1 MDGARAGRQGVGE
14 RLVAFFRFEQETER
28 NRDIKR
34 SQRWLRWHAGSDH
47 SNNRRENV
55 NVRGVPQTTG
65 GAMARHGACADR
77 RAGLRWATITILWD
91 SPHLRCDVHYG
102 IPRQCSPRASPVA
115 PHDTAVNFSPTQFPS
130 RDSVREGAGP
140 VASGARESAIPSRS
154 LQRDALLPVEAV
166 TQVVR
171 MTLGVSFAAVGIA
184 PDDGWASRFTMST
197 NLAPAADA
205 LFGLDVPLLA
215 MLASEVHRTGSTLV
229 IEDTRAH
236 PLVRGAPVVRG
247 QRMLSCLAVPLR
259 DASGCI
265 HGALFALDGVP
276 RWWTEADV
284 TVLAHLALAATT
296 LLASAVG
303 SPTLPA
309 RQEPAPPALV
319 PESGHA
325 DNSMSASTFASTI
338 LETLTEGVL
347 VLDDSWIVRSCN
359 AAAAKSL
366 GVARSD
372 LHERDVRQA
381 LASIVDAAVLAA
393 WQRAYDAR
401 RTTSFTWHHQLS
413 GRWFEGTAVPG
424 SPGLT
429 ISVRDTTLARSASDA
444 RVRRTAQTSEAKKLE
459 AIGLLAGG
467 VAHDFNNLLTVIAA
481 NTELL
486 QQLPVAVEA
495 VTEIS
500 EIQRAAARASD
511 LTRQLLAFSGQQL
524 LEPREIEVNQIIA
537 SLGGIVRRLLPVTVQ
552 VETSLTTQP
561 TTVHIDVAQLEQV
574 IVNLVTNA
582 RDAMPDGGVLQL
594 ATSRRLLDELLSAR
608 PAPIP
613 PGQWVVLSVR
623 DTGTGIPPQVI
634 DRVFEPFFTTRDVGA
649 GTGLG
654 LATAYG
660 IVTQSGGR
668 CTVESAVGHGT
679 TFELW
684 LPARP
689 V

>member
-1 MDGARAGRQGVGE
+1 M
-14 RLVAFFRFEQETER
+14 
-28 NRDIKR
+28 
-34 SQRWLRWHAGSDH
+34 
-47 SNNRRENV
+47 
-55 NVRGVPQTTG
+55 
-65 GAMARHGACADR
+65 
-77 RAGLRWATITILWD
+77 
-91 SPHLRCDVHYG
+91 RCDVHYA
-102 IPRQCSPRASPVA
+102 IPPNHSPPASPVA

-140 VASGARESAIPSRS
+140 VASGARDPAAPPRG
-154 LQRDALLPVEAV
+154 LQRDAFMPVEAL

-171 MTLGVSFAAVGIA
+171 RSLGVSFAAVGIA

-197 NLAPAADA
+197 DLDAAAEA
-205 LFGLDVPLLA
+205 LFGLDVPLLSV
-215 MLASEVHRTGSTLV
+215 LASEVHRTGSTLL

-247 QRMLSCLAVPLR
+247 LRMLSCLAVPLR
-259 DASGCI
+259 DASGRI

-309 RQEPAPPALV
+309 RQEPAPPA
-319 PESGHA
+319 PIQEGGHA
-325 DNSMSASTFASTI
+325 DTSTFASTV

-347 VLDDSWIVRSCN
+347 VLDDSWVVRSCN
-359 AAAAKSL
+359 AAAARIL
-366 GVARSD
+366 GVARAD

-381 LASIVDAAVLAA
+381 LESIVDAAVLAA
-393 WQRAYDAR
+393 WQRAYDAQ
-401 RTTSFTWHHQLS
+401 RTTSFTWHHQPS

-429 ISVRDTTLARSASDA
+429 IGVRDTTLARTASDA
-444 RVRRTAQTSEAKKLE
+444 RVRRAAQTSEAKKLE

-486 QQLPVAVEA
+486 QQLPVAVEGA
-495 VTEIS
+495 TEIS
-500 EIQRAAARASD
+500 EIQRAAARASN

-537 SLGGIVRRLLPVTVQ
+537 SLGGIVRRLLPETVQ

-594 ATSRRLLDELLSAR
+594 ASSRRLLGELLPAR

-660 IVTQSGGR
+660 IVTQSGGC

-684 LPARP
+684 IPARRL
-689 V
+689 